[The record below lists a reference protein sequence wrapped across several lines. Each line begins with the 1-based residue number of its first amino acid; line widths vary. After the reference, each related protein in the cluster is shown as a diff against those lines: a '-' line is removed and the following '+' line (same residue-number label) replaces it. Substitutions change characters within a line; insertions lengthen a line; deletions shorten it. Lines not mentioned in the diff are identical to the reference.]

1 MPALL
6 AWFAG
11 YLVSTAIARFFVGLT
26 FVAISAGLITAFLSS
41 MEGLLNDYA
50 FYNILKLAGVG
61 SFLSVVG
68 GALLFKTTF
77 VWLAKKADA

>member
-11 YLVSTAIARFFVGLT
+11 YLISSAIARFFVGLT
-26 FVAISAGLITAFLSS
+26 FVAISAGLISGFLSS
-41 MEGLLNDYA
+41 MEGLLNQYA

-61 SFLSVVG
+61 TFLSVVG

>member
-11 YLVSTAIARFFVGLT
+11 FLISSAIARFFVGLT
-26 FVAISAGLITAFLSS
+26 FVAISAGLISGFLSS
-41 MEGLLNDYA
+41 MEGLLNQYS

-61 SFLSVVG
+61 TFLSVVG
-68 GALLFKTTF
+68 GALLFKTAF
-77 VWLAKKADA
+77 VWLAKKADV